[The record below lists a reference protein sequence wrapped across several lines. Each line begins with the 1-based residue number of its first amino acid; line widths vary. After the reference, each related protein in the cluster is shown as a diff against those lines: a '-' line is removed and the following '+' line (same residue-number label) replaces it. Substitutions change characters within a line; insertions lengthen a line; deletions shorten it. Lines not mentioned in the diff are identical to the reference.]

1 MADGQTLT
9 VHLLGG
15 FRIATG
21 QEKVAGL
28 DQARLQRLLVYLLLH
43 RRAPRSRQQIAFTL
57 WPDTPD
63 EQALKNLRTL
73 LTRLRQ
79 ALPDV
84 DRFLDTSP
92 YALRWRQDAP
102 FDLDVAD
109 FEAALRGSRS
119 RRAARRSAEAIA
131 ALETAVSRYGWRP
144 AAWLVRRVARG

>member
-84 DRFLDTSP
+84 DRFLDISSQCP
-92 YALRWRQDAP
+92 
-102 FDLDVAD
+102 
-109 FEAALRGSRS
+109 
-119 RRAARRSAEAIA
+119 AARHSLDGYCSTQARA
-131 ALETAVSRYGWRP
+131 G
-144 AAWLVRRVARG
+144 RRR